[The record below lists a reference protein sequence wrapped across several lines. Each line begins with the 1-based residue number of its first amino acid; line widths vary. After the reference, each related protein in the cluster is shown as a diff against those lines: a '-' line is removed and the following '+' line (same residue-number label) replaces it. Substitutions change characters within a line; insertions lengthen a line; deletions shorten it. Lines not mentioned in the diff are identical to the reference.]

1 MVIPDLDGSASTR
14 SASASGSA
22 ASSTL
27 PSEVCIAGNLVPMV
41 TASVTIFGTATR
53 AT

>member
-1 MVIPDLDGSASTR
+1 MIGDLLGSASTR
-14 SASASGSA
+14 SASSGASA

-27 PSEVCIAGNLVPMV
+27 PSEVGMAGNRVPMV
-41 TASVTIFGTATR
+41 TASAMILGTATL